1 MVKPVVLV
9 LAAVPAIAAMLLVSP
24 LILRTEVPRGAA
36 LPDDRLDLEYTRHDL
51 RTVSFGITERL
62 ASEKTEYLE
71 ISDGQAAYYTI
82 ESGVQ
87 SPEEAF
93 EVDPADMLSLVAFV
107 KETGVMSLPPDA
119 FPVRDGQSEYTRS
132 TLETTLN
139 GAAGSITWPDQGAT
153 DRFVPPVVT
162 ELEAKLRAII
172 ERGSE

>member
-1 MVKPVVLV
+1 
-9 LAAVPAIAAMLLVSP
+9 
-24 LILRTEVPRGAA
+24 
-36 LPDDRLDLEYTRHDL
+36 
-51 RTVSFGITERL
+51 
-62 ASEKTEYLE
+62 
-71 ISDGQAAYYTI
+71 
-82 ESGVQ
+82 
-87 SPEEAF
+87 
-93 EVDPADMLSLVAFV
+93 MLSLVAFV